1 MSQEPYDRMTLVLG
15 AEHDVDLRRAALW
28 ALNKLGATRPLERRP
43 FTGSIGHAEFGIA
56 GETVLLAAD
65 DEVGLSL
72 SGPTIL
78 VGHLARLTDEKL
90 AR

>member
-15 AEHDVDLRRAALW
+15 AEHDVALRRAALW
-28 ALNKLGATRPLERRP
+28 ALNKLGATRPPEPR
-43 FTGSIGHAEFGIA
+43 FFAGSIGRAEFGI
-56 GETVLLAAD
+56 GGQTVLLAAED
-65 DEVGLSL
+65 DVGLSL

-90 AR
+90 AP